1 MVFGF
6 QNYRCMKKQALI
18 LTAAAGLTMTANN
31 SEAGL
36 GWTFEQSIKR
46 YGDPTS
52 GLADDH

>member
-1 MVFGF
+1 
-6 QNYRCMKKQALI
+6 MKKQALI